1 MKLVRVLLF
10 LAGIAL
16 SNTVLAAGGT
26 ILYIPIDN
34 RPVSLD
40 YTVRT
45 MEAAGWDV
53 KTPPREIIAGANKS
67 ADADQL
73 FDWLEENASE
83 SLAIVVASDALI
95 YGGLVESRTHEI
107 PLDIL
112 KERAQRLIDIREKS
126 GDRLIYI
133 FTTIM
138 RSPKM
143 SGTPVEPAYYEEWG
157 QKLFNLGALED
168 KLEAKNIKRK
178 EVRELA
184 ELRKE
189 IPKAV
194 LDDMYTRRGNN
205 IKTTELLLHGV
216 ESGDFDYLLIGRDDT
231 APYSQAHREARN
243 MEILVNELPKEK
255 IRFFSGADQL
265 GILLLSR
272 ASNKLLQKIPLVNV
286 VYAPGKGGTTIPSYE
301 DDTVAVSTIQHIYAA
316 GAVPARSVKNADLTV
331 AVNTPYNGIT
341 EDASNATNNYAK
353 TAEVTKFIDVV
364 EGFVKNKQPIAI
376 ADIKYGNGAD
386 NALVTEL
393 FNRDISYE
401 LAAYSGWNT
410 AGNSFGYALAQGL
423 LHEMFSDNYK
433 KELLDVRYFDDW
445 AYQANI
451 RMQVYKELIW
461 PNHWPNSDLSEDE
474 KIAAQNEI
482 TRKITEISWPLMG
495 ETANDY
501 SFTLPWNRMFEVY
514 VEHRDG
520 NGKLFNTAG

>member
-16 SNTVLAAGGT
+16 SSTVLAAGGT

-40 YTVRT
+40 YTVQT
-45 MEAAGWDV
+45 MQAAGWDV
-53 KTPPREIIAGANKS
+53 KIPPRDIIAGAEKG
-67 ADADQL
+67 ADAEQL
-73 FDWLEENASE
+73 FGWLEENAPE
-83 SLAIVVASDALI
+83 SLAIVAASDALI

-107 PLDIL
+107 PLDTL
-112 KERAQRLIDIREKS
+112 KERAQRLVDLREKS

-143 SGTPVEPAYYEEWG
+143 SGAPVEPAYYEEWG
-157 QKLFNLGALED
+157 QKLFKLGALED

-178 EVRELA
+178 EVHELA

-189 IPKAV
+189 IPKPV

-265 GILLLSR
+265 GMLLLCR

-286 VYAPGKGGTTIPSYE
+286 VYAPGKGGSTVPSYE
-301 DDTVAVSTIQHIYAA
+301 DDTVAVSTTHHIYAA
-316 GAVPARSVKNADLTV
+316 GAVPVRNVKNADLTV

-341 EDASNATNNYAK
+341 ADASDAVNNYTK
-353 TAEVTKFIDVV
+353 TAELTKFIDTVG
-364 EGFVKNKQPIAI
+364 EFIKNEQAIAI

-386 NALVTEL
+386 NALITEI
-393 FNRDISYE
+393 FDKGISYK

-410 AGNSFGYALAQGL
+410 AGNSFGYALAQGI
-423 LHEMFSDNYK
+423 LHEIFAGDYK

-445 AYQANI
+445 AYQANV

-461 PNHWPNSDLSEDE
+461 PNHWPNSGLSEDE
-474 KIAAQNEI
+474 KIAAQD
-482 TRKITEISWPLMG
+482 KITSKIVEISQPLMG
-495 ETANDY
+495 ETANNY

-514 VEHRDG
+514 VER
-520 NGKLFNTAG
+520 K

>member
-16 SNTVLAAGGT
+16 SSTVLAAGGT

-40 YTVRT
+40 YTVQT
-45 MEAAGWDV
+45 MQAAGWDV
-53 KTPPREIIAGANKS
+53 KIPPRDIIAEAEKG
-67 ADADQL
+67 ADAEQL
-73 FDWLEENASE
+73 FDWLEENAPE
-83 SLAIVVASDALI
+83 SLAIVAASDALI

-107 PLDIL
+107 PLDTL
-112 KERAQRLIDIREKS
+112 KERAQRLVDLREKS

-143 SGTPVEPAYYEEWG
+143 SGPPVEPVYYEEWG
-157 QKLFNLGALED
+157 QKLFKLGVLED

-178 EVRELA
+178 EVHELA

-189 IPKAV
+189 IPKSV

-265 GILLLSR
+265 GMLLLCR

-286 VYAPGKGGTTIPSYE
+286 VYAPGKGGTTVPSYE
-301 DDTVAVSTIQHIYAA
+301 DDTVAVSTTQHIYAA
-316 GAVPARSVKNADLTV
+316 GAVPARNAKNADLTV

-341 EDASNATNNYAK
+341 ADASDAINNFAK
-353 TAEVTKFIDVV
+353 TAEVTKFIDTL
-364 EGFVKNKQPIAI
+364 EGFVKNKQAIAI

-386 NALVTEL
+386 NALITAL
-393 FNRDISYE
+393 FDKDISYK

-410 AGNSFGYALAQGL
+410 AGNSFGYALSQGL
-423 LHEMFSDNYK
+423 LHEIFADDYK

-445 AYQANI
+445 AYQANV

-461 PNHWPNSDLSEDE
+461 PNHWPNSGLSENE
-474 KIAAQNEI
+474 KIAAQDEI
-482 TRKITEISWPLMG
+482 ASKIAEISRPLMG
-495 ETANDY
+495 ETVNDY

-514 VEHRDG
+514 VER
-520 NGKLFNTAG
+520 K